1 MEQIELIIFD
11 FDGVLRSA
19 SWEGV
24 YHGYKKLIEAVGK
37 NSEHFFTDLDSFK
50 KWHDPDWHKNESRIL
65 GGEYVPNKVLNEI
78 FHTAHDPYSKL
89 FPWVSETIDCLAKK
103 YKLAILSSSARTSV
117 KKELCDLSRY
127 FSFIVGGEEV
137 THLKPDPEGVLFIL
151 KEINVFAENTIIIG
165 DMEVD
170 FLAGKR
176 AGIKTGVVKWGMGDW
191 NKLSS
196 LKPDFLFEKPE
207 ELLLKL

>member
-1 MEQIELIIFD
+1 MEQIKLIIFD

-24 YHGYKKLIEAVGK
+24 HHGYKKLIEAVGK

-65 GGEYVPNKVLNEI
+65 GGEYTPNKALNKI
-78 FHTAHDPYSKL
+78 FHDNCDPYNKL
-89 FPWVSETIDCLAKK
+89 FPWVSETVDRLVKK
-103 YKLAILSSSARTSV
+103 YKLTILSSSTKTSV

-127 FSFIVGGEEV
+127 FSVVVGGEEV

-151 KEINVFAENTIIIG
+151 KETNVSADNAIIIG
-165 DMEVD
+165 DMEMD

-196 LKPDFLFEKPE
+196 LKADFLFEKPE